1 MCLAVPAKISELR
14 AADTA
19 VAVIGGVAREINT
32 ALVDDLAVG
41 DYVILHVG
49 YALSKIDPL
58 EAQRTLAIMESAG
71 STEASS

>member
-1 MCLAVPAKISELR
+1 MCLAVPAEISELR